1 MKKLSIKTLILL
13 AATSAIAACSPEA
26 IGKFYTP
33 AGNEL
38 DTGTFGNSTMNN
50 RLIQTGQLSYAVALA
65 TRFSE
70 EVPSL
75 VNFEFNEAT
84 LDAEAKRVLD
94 AQISWIN
101 QFPEIQFRVYGHTDL
116 VGSEAYNQQL
126 GLRRAQ
132 AVVEYMIENGIS
144 SNRLEAVSSYGES
157 EPLIPTQNRE
167 RRNRRAETQV
177 SGFVQDSQMVL
188 DGKYA
193 EIIYREYVN
202 SAVPGSGVAAQ
213 TE

>member
-1 MKKLSIKTLILL
+1 MKNFTMKTLSLV
-13 AATSAIAACSPEA
+13 AIGAMLSACSPEA
-26 IGKFYTP
+26 LGKFYTP

-50 RLIQTGQLSYAVALA
+50 QLIQTGQMTYAVALA
-65 TRFSE
+65 NRFAE
-70 EVPSL
+70 EVPPL
-75 VNFEFNEAT
+75 VNFEFNQAT
-84 LDAEAKRVLD
+84 LDDEAKRVLD

-101 QFPEIQFRVYGHTDL
+101 EFPEIQFRVYGHTDL

-132 AVVEYMIENGIS
+132 AVVEYMIANGIAAE
-144 SNRLEAVSSYGES
+144 RLEAVSSLGET

-177 SGFVQDSQMVL
+177 SGFVQNHPMVL
-188 DGKYA
+188 DGQYA
-193 EIIYREYVN
+193 HVIYREYVA
-202 SAVPGSGVAAQ
+202 SA
-213 TE
+213 TR